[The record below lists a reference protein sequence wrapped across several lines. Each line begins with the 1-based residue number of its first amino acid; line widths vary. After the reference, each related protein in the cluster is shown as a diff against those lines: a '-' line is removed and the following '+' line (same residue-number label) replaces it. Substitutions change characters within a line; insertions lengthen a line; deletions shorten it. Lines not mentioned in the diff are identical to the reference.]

1 MLTVEQFT
9 EQLLAVSNEYRR
21 DNLWVNDWAHWN
33 NPVKMAEYIHF
44 AYKLYAAT
52 ANNRLKLT
60 LLGGTEIRL
69 NAPLIQNFG
78 VTGVNGIQDK
88 KTREIVVDTVWKRL
102 GLLKNH
108 PRDATKPDKSYANVT
123 RTGSILSEKG
133 WTPILNDA
141 LIIGAITAGQG
152 FAMALTPIE
161 QADWNEINIAH
172 QQGKK
177 VKQQPFMATGAGAR
191 SKFLTD
197 KFESKSPS
205 KEVWKKFFN
214 SQRRMFF
221 NCQTRSPRVFTR
233 ELLGLYFFGYK
244 PEFTPVQLGFSAGSK
259 KRMTDFKTYLRNL
272 RSLGFHKG
280 VANEKKIMEAISMF
294 LFDDKTAIGSPWP
307 VDTKVLEDTY
317 SEFYH

>member
-9 EQLLAVSNEYRR
+9 EQLLTLSAEYRR
-21 DNLWVNDWAHWN
+21 DNLWVNNWAEWDK
-33 NPVKMAEYIHF
+33 PAKMAEYIHY

-52 ANNRLKLT
+52 ASNRLKLT

-69 NAPLIQNFG
+69 NSTLIQNFG
-78 VTGVNGIQDK
+78 VTGVSGIQDL
-88 KTREIVVDTVWKRL
+88 KTRDIVCDAIDKRL

-108 PRDATKPDKSYANVT
+108 SQSATKPDKSYVGVT
-123 RTGSILSEKG
+123 RTGSILSEKA

-161 QADWNEINIAH
+161 QADWNTINLAH

-177 VKQQPFMATGAGAR
+177 VKQKPYMATGAGAK

-197 KFESKSPS
+197 KFEKKSPS

-214 SQRRMFF
+214 SQKRMFF
-221 NCQTRSPRVFTR
+221 DCKTHAPRVFTR

-244 PEFTPVQLGFSAGSK
+244 PEFSPIQLGFSAGSK

-272 RSLGFHKG
+272 RSVGFHKG
-280 VANEKKIMEAISMF
+280 IASEKKIMQAISMF
-294 LFDDKTAIGSPWP
+294 LFEDKNAIGSPWP

-317 SEFYH
+317 SEYLH